1 MIKDNG
7 DSDQYLYDLIHA
19 LVCSETSKTRPKPP
33 QTSPSSGGGLQAGGI
48 GGSGV
53 SPSPVSLRRGG
64 GAASSSQGQ
73 GPPSTTTL
81 PSHQQNSS
89 QSAPNQMS
97 PIPVDLT
104 AESSSVSSPRKVQNT
119 GKFLRY
125 PHLSNQPFDLKQNG
139 TQLIILFFCV

>member
-7 DSDQYLYDLIHA
+7 DSDQYLCDLIHA

-53 SPSPVSLRRGG
+53 SPSPVSLRRRGG
-64 GAASSSQGQ
+64 GASSSQGQ
-73 GPPSTTTL
+73 GPPSNTP

-119 GKFLRY
+119 GQFYKKIF
-125 PHLSNQPFDLKQNG
+125 NCC
-139 TQLIILFFCV
+139 QLQ